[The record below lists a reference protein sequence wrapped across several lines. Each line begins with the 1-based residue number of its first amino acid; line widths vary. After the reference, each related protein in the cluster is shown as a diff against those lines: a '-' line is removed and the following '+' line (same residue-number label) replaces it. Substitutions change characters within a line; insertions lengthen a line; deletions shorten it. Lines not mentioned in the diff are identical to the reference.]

1 MCLLK
6 MKFSKF
12 LFGFFSAGRYDSTS
26 CQVVQLR
33 ELDQEENAEDAER
46 LRRKNRSPPKKNQ

>member
-1 MCLLK
+1 MFTENEIFKISIWL
-6 MKFSKF
+6 
-12 LFGFFSAGRYDSTS
+12 FSAGRDDSTS
-26 CQVVQLR
+26 CQVVQRR